1 MCLHKYVASWLCV
14 VACGPSVILPLP
26 ACSVSF
32 LSPHSSLQETT
43 CLLSFFFKQGKFV
56 PTLGPLLSAFS
67 KELLVSHQS
76 TISSNA
82 TLSKRPFPGHTSPR
96 LVPSVT
102 FSCLLLYH
110 HSLLLF
116 IFLCIVCSA
125 SLKNVNSPEVDSLCL

>member
-1 MCLHKYVASWLCV
+1 MCLHKYIASWLCV
-14 VACGPSVILPLP
+14 VACGPSILPLP

-76 TISSNA
+76 TLSSNA
-82 TLSKRPFPGHTSPR
+82 TLSKRPFLTIHLPHWFPLSQFPVYFYTTTLYFFLSSCVLSALP
-96 LVPSVT
+96 PSRM
-102 FSCLLLYH
+102 
-110 HSLLLF
+110 
-116 IFLCIVCSA
+116 
-125 SLKNVNSPEVDSLCL
+125 